1 MASSIKRTAHQPAD
15 ARIHTAGAEESKR
28 ATVRAVQRAFAL
40 LGCLGADHRVTT
52 LSQLARQSRL
62 PISTA
67 ARLLATLEETGFVER
82 DARGYAP
89 GVQLARIG
97 LGALRRFAA
106 HLVSERHLRRLVTLT
121 GETANL
127 AVKANE
133 SQAVYLRQ
141 VYSTKSLRHASWIGK
156 PLPMTT
162 SASGAALRGLVG
174 NVGYAARRDMVERGF
189 TAIAAPIYDAS
200 GEIVAAISV
209 AGPSSRIDNKTL
221 ARIGRV
227 VVEQARLASSE
238 MVQHSRDDE
247 ESLLLKVS
255 RKRAR

>member
-1 MASSIKRTAHQPAD
+1 MASSIKRTARQPANV
-15 ARIHTAGAEESKR
+15 RIRTAAAGESKR

-40 LGCLGADHRVTT
+40 LGCLGAEHRVTT

-67 ARLLATLEETGFVER
+67 ARMLATLEELGFVER
-82 DARGYAP
+82 GAHGYAP

-97 LGALRRFAA
+97 LGALRGFAA
-106 HLVSERHLRRLVTLT
+106 HLLPERHLRRLATLT

-141 VYSTKSLRHASWIGK
+141 VYSPKSLRHASWIGK

-174 NVGYAARRDMVERGF
+174 NGGYVARRDTVERGF
-189 TAIAAPIYDAS
+189 TAVAAPIYDAS

-209 AGPSSRIDNKTL
+209 AGPNSRIDDNTL
-221 ARIGRV
+221 MRIGRM

-238 MVQHSRDDE
+238 IIQRGRSDE
-247 ESLLLKVS
+247 E
-255 RKRAR
+255 